1 MHLVP
6 RLLAPLSLAAL
17 AACVPITDEERER
30 MFDPDGDGV
39 SAYTDCDN
47 QDPTIGTRTKYRDGD
62 GDGFGD
68 EATAEWGCEAE
79 AGWSMTPG
87 DCDDAEADSFPG
99 NPERCDDVDNDCDG
113 EVDND
118 APDAATWYPDDDGD
132 GFGDDARALRSCRSL
147 PGYVAIGGDC
157 EDTLPNVNPDQLAIC
172 GDALDNDC
180 DSLGDCG
187 LAIDGNTTI
196 EDAPSAAFLANND
209 VRATAILGVGDLTG
223 DGVQDLLVGASEY
236 AGGDGA
242 VAVLPGPFTGQ
253 SGTLDGGWLITG
265 VAKAKGEAGTG
276 LAVGFFDDDE
286 VLDLAVGAPGESSNN
301 GAVRIVSGPITGN
314 VDLGDGDV
322 MGLIGYAGDRAGSV
336 LVADD
341 FDGDLITD
349 LLVGSPGQDSIEGA
363 QSYVDSGAVVLISGP
378 IMRADT
384 IENTQRGVVAYLGED
399 GAELGGALDSA
410 GDLDNDGEPE
420 IIAGM
425 PSQRRGST
433 ASNNL
438 QAGEV
443 VVFYGY
449 AIKNEIDLA
458 TQKSYIFRGGKSAT
472 AQFGAVVAGVG
483 DLTGDGY
490 PELTV
495 SAPGGNGVVYV
506 LDGYLLSP
514 MDGGAED
521 INDYA
526 LATVNGGTNAA
537 LGQSVAGA
545 GDLDGDGAGE
555 LWLGAPGLG
564 GGAGGI
570 YLFLGAELAGTLDA
584 ADAAAT
590 VTGAD
595 GFGAGFVNL
604 GDTNGL
610 GLPDV
615 AVRGSEDV
623 HLLFSDRL

>member
-1 MHLVP
+1 MAGFASLDDLINEIKEKLAD
-6 RLLAPLSLAAL
+6 LLAP
-17 AACVPITDEERER
+17 IN
-30 MFDPDGDGV
+30 GGV
-39 SAYTDCDN
+39 GADC
-47 QDPTIGTRTKYRDGD
+47 
-62 GDGFGD
+62 
-68 EATAEWGCEAE
+68 
-79 AGWSMTPG
+79 
-87 DCDDAEADSFPG
+87 SF
-99 NPERCDDVDNDCDG
+99 EDVD
-113 EVDND
+113 
-118 APDAATWYPDDDGD
+118 
-132 GFGDDARALRSCRSL
+132 
-147 PGYVAIGGDC
+147 
-157 EDTLPNVNPDQLAIC
+157 
-172 GDALDNDC
+172 
-180 DSLGDCG
+180 
-187 LAIDGNTTI
+187 
-196 EDAPSAAFLANND
+196 
-209 VRATAILGVGDLTG
+209 
-223 DGVQDLLVGASEY
+223 
-236 AGGDGA
+236 
-242 VAVLPGPFTGQ
+242 
-253 SGTLDGGWLITG
+253 
-265 VAKAKGEAGTG
+265 
-276 LAVGFFDDDE
+276 
-286 VLDLAVGAPGESSNN
+286 
-301 GAVRIVSGPITGN
+301 
-314 VDLGDGDV
+314 
-322 MGLIGYAGDRAGSV
+322 
-336 LVADD
+336 
-341 FDGDLITD
+341 
-349 LLVGSPGQDSIEGA
+349 
-363 QSYVDSGAVVLISGP
+363 
-378 IMRADT
+378 
-384 IENTQRGVVAYLGED
+384 
-399 GAELGGALDSA
+399 
-410 GDLDNDGEPE
+410 
-420 IIAGM
+420 
-425 PSQRRGST
+425 
-433 ASNNL
+433 
-438 QAGEV
+438 
-443 VVFYGY
+443 

-623 HLLFSDRL
+623 HLLFTDKL